1 MKKIISAI
9 IVTAIL
15 AQSAVAV
22 LAGGSSSGYG
32 VIGQSGTIAG
42 NRVAIVSE
50 YGTDSEGYITSIESI
65 NSPADAEYI
74 YIAQYDPASNK
85 LLKLDKWDNAAVSIT
100 KGNKVKI
107 IALKDDGITPVSN
120 DPVEII
126 APNQTAVPTIAPTA
140 TPTTEPTTGPTEEPT
155 AVEKAKAELKDSGV
169 DENNIYSI
177 DWEDMFVFED
187 EEPVNPTPSIAPE
200 ATPTATPTVAP
211 TATPTVEPSAM
222 DKAESDLNE
231 LNLHHISKLHW
242 NELLTGLFD

>member
-22 LAGGSSSGYG
+22 LASGSIGIGGSG
-32 VIGQSGTIAG
+32 IIAS
-42 NRVAIVSE
+42 NRVAIVSK
-50 YGTDSEGYITSIESI
+50 YGTDSEGYITSIEDL

-74 YIAQYDPASNK
+74 YIAQYDAASNK

>member
-9 IVTAIL
+9 MVTAIF
-15 AQSAVAV
+15 AQGTVAV
-22 LAGGSSSGYG
+22 LAGSSSSGYG

-50 YGTDSEGYITSIESI
+50 YGTDSEGYITSIEAV

-74 YIAQYDPASNK
+74 YIAQYDAASNK
-85 LLKLDKWDNAAVSIT
+85 LLKLDKWENAAVSIT

-126 APNQTAVPTIAPTA
+126 APNQTAVPTT
-140 TPTTEPTTGPTEEPT
+140 EPT

-169 DENNIYSI
+169 AENNIYSI

-187 EEPVNPTPSIAPE
+187 EEPVNPTP
-200 ATPTATPTVAP
+200 
-211 TATPTVEPSAM
+211 
-222 DKAESDLNE
+222 
-231 LNLHHISKLHW
+231 
-242 NELLTGLFD
+242 